1 MRFFVKPR
9 VFSLVALLLILNTL
23 SFWVFYIPN
32 YILEYEPRALSYF
45 RLLFGELIGFL
56 IIPLSSTL
64 VYYLYASGKSSAS
77 LILPSL
83 ALAAT
88 KCVLNLPYYYL
99 FETALGGDW
108 TESVLFSL
116 GMNALILALDT
127 ALILALSVGGVHL
140 SARFAGKKDKNS
152 FFELRLTEDWSAR
165 AVTVSAPEH
174 KAFFLIALVSF
185 VINIAYEIFDI
196 VNHLEIYGS
205 FRQSEIN
212 FIVFKFVF
220 FIALLAFCY
229 ILQTIVYN
237 SYRKVFKNAGEN

>member
-1 MRFFVKPR
+1 MPTPSSSVCPR
-9 VFSLVALLLILNTL
+9 DMT
-23 SFWVFYIPN
+23 PC
-32 YILEYEPRALSYF
+32 
-45 RLLFGELIGFL
+45 
-56 IIPLSSTL
+56 
-64 VYYLYASGKSSAS
+64 
-77 LILPSL
+77 L
-83 ALAAT
+83 AREA
-88 KCVLNLPYYYL
+88 VP
-99 FETALGGDW
+99 FP
-108 TESVLFSL
+108 
-116 GMNALILALDT
+116 
-127 ALILALSVGGVHL
+127 
-140 SARFAGKKDKNS
+140 KDKNS